1 VALDFHERIWYSFC
15 SWDTCV
21 RRLFTAI
28 IKQLR
33 VNERIIAREVRLV
46 GENSEQLG
54 VMTLAAARELAKK
67 ANLDIVEVAPT
78 SVPPVCRLLDYGKF
92 KYEQQKKDQQSKKA
106 QKVTLLREI
115 RLRPK
120 IGVHDF
126 EFKARTAKKLLMD
139 GAKVKITLMFRG
151 REITHPDLGWKI
163 LQKMAETLKEAGALE
178 RQPLMEGRRMDIILA
193 PITNK
198 PKPKQEVKPA
208 GKAADNKT
216 GVKAAGKVPSAGTSA
231 GNVPAENITAIDAG
245 AGKPGAAKADVTG
258 AAVVNPAA
266 AVKTIEKETQN
277 AKT

>member
-1 VALDFHERIWYSFC
+1 VALDFHEGIWYSFC

-21 RRLFTAI
+21 RRLFTTI

-92 KYEQQKKDQQSKKA
+92 KYEQQKKEQQSKKA

-120 IGVHDF
+120 IGIHDF
-126 EFKARTAKKLLMD
+126 DFKARTAKKLLDD
-139 GAKVKITLMFRG
+139 GDKVKITLMFRG

-163 LQKMAETLKEAGALE
+163 LQKMAETLKEAGTLE

-193 PITNK
+193 PLASK
-198 PKPKQEVKPA
+198 PKPKAEAKKEAKPA
-208 GKAADNKT
+208 KTENKT
-216 GVKAAGKVPSAGTSA
+216 
-231 GNVPAENITAIDAG
+231 
-245 AGKPGAAKADVTG
+245 
-258 AAVVNPAA
+258 
-266 AVKTIEKETQN
+266 AVKTTAVKPEIKTETAAASKPEAVKTANVKTLEKETQN
-277 AKT
+277 AKTQNA